1 MAASGAAL
9 GRRRPPL
16 KDKGEGSNSKRGWV
30 QQPKYHCVMKIAL
43 ESGKSP
49 LKGKGEGSNKQPK
62 YRCVVKIALESRK
75 SPLKGKGEGLG
86 SGVQQIFRVNI

>member
-9 GRRRPPL
+9 GSKRPPL
-16 KDKGEGSNSKRGWV
+16 KDKGEGSNSKRGGV
-30 QQPKYHCVMKIAL
+30 QQPKYRCEMKIAL

-62 YRCVVKIALESRK
+62 YCCVVNISEN
-75 SPLKGKGEGLG
+75 GD
-86 SGVQQIFRVNI
+86 FRP